1 MSSLRSDALGWLSSR
16 WGVEGEPTYTSK
28 FYVPERSWTGQAA
41 WWLEIPRG
49 VIDNSGSGNLHLLCQ
64 AAPGLSEF
72 HYLRVPADFLR
83 RNLSKL
89 ALRDNGR
96 VSLFLSAEP
105 SDQFV
110 ERRGSGKL
118 PFASFLVS

>member
-28 FYVPERSWTGQAA
+28 FYVPEKSWTGQAA

-49 VIDNSGSGNLHLLCQ
+49 VIDNGGSENLHLLCQ
-64 AAPGLSEF
+64 TAPGRSEF
-72 HYLRVPADFLR
+72 HYLKVPTDFLR

-89 ALRDNGR
+89 TLRDNGR
-96 VSLFLSAEP
+96 VSLFLSAEHA
-105 SDQFV
+105 DLFV
-110 ERRGSGKL
+110 ERRSGRKL
-118 PFASFLVS
+118 PFAPYVQS